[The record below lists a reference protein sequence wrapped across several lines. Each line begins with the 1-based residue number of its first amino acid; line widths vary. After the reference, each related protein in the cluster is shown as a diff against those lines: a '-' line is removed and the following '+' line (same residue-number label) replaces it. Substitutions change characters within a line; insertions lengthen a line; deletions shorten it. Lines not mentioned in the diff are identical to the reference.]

1 MQNKFIKTI
10 RSINPHVFRSVSGVL
25 KFVILLLIA
34 GFLTTCYCQ
43 SQEPSIRT
51 VTGRVAF
58 AEDNQPVPGANVII
72 KGTSTGTVTD
82 INGNFSISVKS
93 GDVLVISFLGYND
106 VEITV
111 ANQTQLD
118 VSLEEEVTKLD
129 EVVVIGYGQMRRS
142 DLTGSVVSVSSEEIS
157 KTVSTTFE
165 QVLQGKAA
173 GVEVTQNT
181 GQPGGSVSVR
191 IRGVNS
197 LTGNNEPLYVIDG
210 VPVEGYTGEIKYNN
224 SIGNVLSTINPT
236 DIVDMQI
243 LKDASATAIF
253 GSRAANGVILIT
265 TSQGKAGE
273 AKISYETYYGIQQ
286 LPNYIPT
293 MNLREFAE
301 YRNEKDEIVGH
312 GARDEFADPSILGE
326 GTNWQKEMFRNAPIY
341 SHQISMTGGNEKTTY
356 AASIGYFNQDGIA
369 VGSNFE
375 RYTMKLRVDNQA
387 RNWLKIGT
395 NILGSRSNQIITVED
410 RELIKTTL
418 EQTPDVPLKNPD
430 GSWGGPDENIYGT
443 YVSNVVAEALLRENE
458 RKNSQ
463 IIASGYANIDLLK
476 GLVFKTEVSGNISF
490 SNKYYFEPTYQ
501 FGEVENVIN
510 SSERGVSNSLFW
522 NINNYLTYSNQLGNN
537 HNFILMLGHEA
548 SESNWESLSGKR
560 RDFFTNSIH
569 ELDAGDFETA
579 ESYGSKGSNALE
591 SYFGRMNYSFADKY
605 LLTATLRADGSSKF
619 GPDKRWG
626 YFPSFAFAWKI
637 HKETFMNNISFINNL
652 KLRLGWGM
660 VGNQNISDYAYGSPL
675 GNRPTV
681 WGTGVLPQRIANPD
695 VQWESTRASNIGLD
709 LYMFQNRIE
718 FIADA
723 YIKQTD
729 NLLMDMELPT
739 YAGTAGGDY
748 TGAIEPPVVN
758 IGAIENKG
766 FEFTLNTVNID
777 RSGFRW
783 TTGLV
788 FSLNRNEV
796 KKMTTDSTVINKL
809 VDGTIL
815 TRTRTGDPVG
825 MFYGYIIDG
834 MFNTADDFYM
844 KDEAGNYVVDNEGNR
859 VLVALPVDAQQ
870 VNPTQVWVGDYIFRD
885 INGDTVITE
894 ADRTYI
900 GNPNPK
906 FTIGFNTG
914 LTYKNFDLTVY
925 LNGVYGN
932 KLYNWTRREFED
944 PMSNRGV
951 LKSVKDFARIGV
963 YNPGLT
969 TDPETGEIKE
979 PDQIISNVYVI
990 NEGTEISRLTN
1001 YDANTNN
1008 RVSDRYIEDG
1018 SYLRIKNVVLGYT
1031 LPDKIVKIAKIER
1044 LRLYVN
1050 IQNLCTF
1057 TKYKGYDPDVGS
1069 INQDMLMTGIDK
1081 YRYPSQRIYT
1091 FGLNVNF

>member
-1 MQNKFIKTI
+1 MKNRFIVTI
-10 RSINPHVFRSVSGVL
+10 RLIKPHISKSVPDVL
-25 KFVILLLIA
+25 KLITVLLIA
-34 GFLTTCYCQ
+34 GFLNTFYCR
-43 SQEPSIRT
+43 SQQPSSRT
-51 VTGRVAF
+51 ITGRVTF
-58 AEDNQPVPGANVII
+58 SEDNQPVPGANVII
-72 KGTSTGTVTD
+72 KGTTAGTVTD
-82 INGNFSISVKS
+82 VNGDFSINVTS

-111 ANQTQLD
+111 NNQTQLD
-118 VSLEEEVTKLD
+118 VSLEEELTKLD
-129 EVVVIGYGQMRRS
+129 EVVVIGYGQMKRS
-142 DLTGSVVSVSSEEIS
+142 DLTGSVVSVTSEEIS

-197 LTGNNEPLYVIDG
+197 LSGNNEPLYVIDG
-210 VPVEGYTGEIKYNN
+210 VPVEGYTGDIKYNN
-224 SIGNVLSTINPT
+224 SIGNVLSIINPS

-243 LKDASATAIF
+243 LKDASATAIY

-265 TSQGKAGE
+265 TRKGKAGE
-273 AKISYETYYGIQQ
+273 TDISYEAYYGIQQ

-293 MNLREFAE
+293 MNLREFAD

-326 GTNWQKEMFRNAPIY
+326 GTDWQKEMFRNAPMQ
-341 SHQISMTGGNEKTTY
+341 SHHIAMKGGNEKTTY
-356 AASIGYFNQDGIA
+356 TASIGYFNQDGIA
-369 VGSNFE
+369 IGSNFE
-375 RYTMKLRVDNQA
+375 RYTMKIQVDNQA
-387 RNWLKIGT
+387 RSWLKIGA
-395 NILGSRSNQIITVED
+395 NILGSRSKQIITVED

-463 IIASGYANIDLLK
+463 VIASGYAEISLFKDLS
-476 GLVFKTEVSGNISF
+476 FRSSFSGNISF
-490 SNKYYFEPTYQ
+490 SNRYYFEPTYK
-501 FGEVENVIN
+501 FGEVENVTN
-510 SSERGVSNSLFW
+510 SSTRGISNSLFW
-522 NINNYLTYSNQLGNN
+522 QINNILTYRKQLGQK
-537 HNFILMLGHEA
+537 HNFIIMLSHEA
-548 SESNWESLSGKR
+548 AESNWESLSGR
-560 RDFFTNSIH
+560 RINFFSNTIH

-579 ESYGSKGSNALE
+579 ESNGSKGSNALE
-591 SYFGRMNYSFADKY
+591 SYFGRLNYSFSDKY
-605 LLTATLRADGSSKF
+605 ILKFTFRTDGSSKF

-626 YFPSFAFAWKI
+626 YFPSFSMAWKI
-637 HKETFMNNISFINNL
+637 HNESFMQNINHINNL
-652 KLRLGWGM
+652 KLRVSWGLI
-660 VGNQNISDYAYGSPL
+660 GNQNILDYAYGSPL

-695 VQWESTRASNIGLD
+695 VQWESTKESNIGLD
-709 LYMFQNRIE
+709 LYMFGNRIE

-723 YIKQTD
+723 YLKQTD

-758 IGAIENKG
+758 IGAMENKG
-766 FEFTLNTVNID
+766 FEFTLNTINID
-777 RSGFRW
+777 RGGFRW

-809 VDGTIL
+809 VGSTIL
-815 TRTRTGDPVG
+815 TRTRIGDPVG

-844 KDEAGNYVVDNEGNR
+844 KDDAGNYVLDNEGNR
-859 VLVALPVDAQQ
+859 ILIALPVDAQA

-885 INGDTVITE
+885 VNGDTVITE

-906 FTIGFNTG
+906 FTFGFNTG
-914 LTYKNFDLTVY
+914 LTYKNFDLSVY

-963 YNPGLT
+963 Y
-969 TDPETGEIKE
+969 DPELTIDPGDGQTKE
-979 PDQIISNVYVI
+979 PAQIISNVYVI

-1018 SYLRIKNVVLGYT
+1018 SYIRIKNIVLGYT
-1031 LPDKIVKIAKIER
+1031 LPDKIVRIAKIER
-1044 LRLYVN
+1044 LRVYVN
-1050 IQNLCTF
+1050 IQNLYTF
-1057 TKYKGYDPDVGS
+1057 TNYTGYDPEIGS